1 MVRPMLNHLEEM
13 FHPLPTKTI
22 YCYGEYQKEFDE
34 FPSNVE
40 LVEGFPNNLSELT
53 KGHDNSLI
61 VLDDLMSQCSNDPR
75 VADLFTRGSHH
86 PGISVV
92 YLTQNLFPPGKL
104 SRTISLNSHYMLIFR
119 NPRDSLGI
127 ATLAKHMFPKHI
139 DYLLEAF
146 RDATGKPYGYLLIDC
161 HQLTP
166 ESVRL
171 RAISE
176 LALANKKVSQKR
188 KRRYLN
194 HKGGGLLTTVLPP
207 VLSVLGNLL
216 V

>member
-1 MVRPMLNHLEEM
+1 MEVRFKTPVNFYVCGQTQCGKSYMVRRILNHLEEM

-40 LVEGFPNNLSELT
+40 LVEGFPSDLSQLT
-53 KGHDNSLI
+53 KGHDNS
-61 VLDDLMSQCSNDPR
+61 DKSQCSNDPR

-86 PGISVV
+86 RGISVL

-127 ATLAKHMFPKHI
+127 ATLAKQMFPKHT

-146 RDATGKPYGYLLIDC
+146 RDATSRPYGYLLIDC

-166 ESVRL
+166 ESIHL
-171 RAISE
+171 RANILPGE
-176 LALANKKVSQKR
+176 RQIAYVKR
-188 KRRYLN
+188 A
-194 HKGGGLLTTVLPP
+194 
-207 VLSVLGNLL
+207 
-216 V
+216 